1 MSKKYLNIILILI
14 FVALASRFINI
25 SSFLSETDDQLPIAQ
40 LLKYDELNL
49 YDLANDQSS
58 ATYESKSKKFLR
70 NLENKENRLINF
82 FQNTF
87 SSVIFNMAPSKH
99 STFAPLQYFIFGW
112 TIDKKLN
119 YNQLKF
125 YGRIPSVFFSFL
137 TIFITFKICQRF
149 IFKNDF
155 SYLATFLIIFSFPL
169 IYISQRSY
177 NYSAAVFAITFLLYL
192 FLNECD
198 DNSKKTFLDE
208 RKFNFKLNFYFSIL
222 ISLSSYLSYI
232 TLVILPSFF
241 IFKFI
246 INFIGYK
253 KFFCIKNINLIFTG
267 FLLSVLVT
275 PLLIHMLSINL
286 GDYGMT
292 ASTAGANWEYSIK
305 TVDQNILSYIA
316 FFSKN
321 FYLIISKNISFF
333 LDNNFYSTIL
343 QIALFVIFVFG
354 LLFSFRSTNK
364 NHSRFLLLFILI
376 LVNWVILVM
385 LNITAFGPTRHLLI
399 FAPITSIFF
408 VIGFERLLDKLTL
421 IKYVNKILYS
431 TIILFT
437 IIFTLNFISFSKL
450 YKDSFDEDSLVDIIK
465 RENVS
470 LIINGS
476 SHADVLCLMSSIKV
490 KIASCPIRYSR
501 YSNIYEFNDFDLKTI
516 KENSQSIMII
526 NYNLTSYLIEKLN
539 EHSFNKSIEFK
550 NHRYTGGSPLAISK
564 YVPNYIEY
572 YIYK

>member
-49 YDLANDQSS
+49 YDLANDRSS
-58 ATYESKSKKFLR
+58 ATYESKSKKLLR
-70 NLENKENRLINF
+70 NLENKENRLIDF

-192 FLNECD
+192 FLNESD

-208 RKFNFKLNFYFSIL
+208 KKFNFKLNFYFSIL

-246 INFIGYK
+246 INIIGYK
-253 KFFCIKNINLIFTG
+253 KFFCLKNINLIFTG

-305 TVDQNILSYIA
+305 TIDQNILSYIA

-354 LLFSFRSTNK
+354 LLFSFKSTNK
-364 NHSRFLLLFILI
+364 NHSKFLLLFTLI

-476 SHADVLCLMSSIKV
+476 SHADVLCLMPSIKV

>member
-1 MSKKYLNIILILI
+1 MSKKYLNIILIVI

-40 LLKYDELNL
+40 LLKYDDLNL
-49 YDLANDQSS
+49 YDLANDRSS
-58 ATYESKSKKFLR
+58 ASYESKSKKFLR
-70 NLENKENRLINF
+70 NLENKDNRLIDLI
-82 FQNTF
+82 QNTF

-149 IFKNDF
+149 TFKNDF

-198 DNSKKTFLDE
+198 DKSIKTFLDE

-222 ISLSSYLSYI
+222 ICLSSYLSYI

-246 INFIGYK
+246 INIIDYK
-253 KFFCIKNINLIFTG
+253 KFFCLKNINLIFTG

-305 TVDQNILSYIA
+305 TIDKNIFSYIA

-321 FYLIISKNISFF
+321 FYLINSKNISFF
-333 LDNNFYSTIL
+333 LDNNFYSTVL
-343 QIALFVIFVFG
+343 QIALFVIFVCG
-354 LLFSFRSTNK
+354 LLFSFRSANK

-408 VIGFERLLDKLTL
+408 VIGFERLLEKLIP

-437 IIFTLNFISFSKL
+437 IIFVLNFISFSKL
-450 YKDSFDEDSLVDIIK
+450 YKDSFDEDSLVNIIK

-476 SHADVLCLMSSIKV
+476 SHADVLCLMPSIKV

-501 YSNIYEFNDFDLKTI
+501 YSNIYEFNDSDLKTI

-526 NYNLTSYLIEKLN
+526 NYNLTSYLLEKLN
-539 EHSFNKSIEFK
+539 QHSFNKSIEFK